1 MKILI
6 IHFDMSATLTLR
18 RLGKYNIED
27 DTCVLLGL
35 SSGIKIRV
43 ICDTH

>member
-6 IHFDMSATLTLR
+6 IHFAMSATQTWRLLR
-18 RLGKYNIED
+18 KYHIEE
-27 DTCVLLGL
+27 DTCVLQGL

-43 ICDTH
+43 ICETY

>member
-1 MKILI
+1 MT
-6 IHFDMSATLTLR
+6 ATQIWRLLR
-18 RLGKYNIED
+18 KYIEE

-43 ICDTH
+43 ISDTH

>member
-6 IHFDMSATLTLR
+6 IHFGMSATQTWRLLR
-18 RLGKYNIED
+18 KYHIEEG
-27 DTCVLLGL
+27 TCVLLGL